1 MNEEISQREFV
12 RSSTAGIFVERK
24 ACQPLMTRGIN
35 LYQEDIGTVAQ
46 WPQTAKDAGLTTIA
60 IHPGGGHK
68 GNTVQNCIDFI
79 QSDKGQQFLKDCE
92 RLGLEV
98 EYELHAMKE
107 LLPRSLFEKH
117 PEMFRMDKKGKRQ
130 RSDNLCVHSEK
141 ALEVVCANAIKIGNI
156 LKPTTGRYFYWI
168 DDARDMCR
176 CDKCHEYSDSEQALI
191 LENRI
196 LKALR
201 TIDKNTT
208 LAHLAYANTIMPPEK
223 IKPDAGIFLEFAPIH
238 RQLDKSLK
246 DQKGSDSLQTLKENL
261 AVFPVETAQVLE
273 YWLDVS
279 MASKW
284 KRPFVKLPWYPKV
297 FTADVATYSSLG
309 IKHITSFGCGID
321 KYYYDTHG
329 EPPIKEY
336 GNGLLLIG
344 NKE

>member
-1 MNEEISQREFV
+1 
-12 RSSTAGIFVERK
+12 
-24 ACQPLMTRGIN
+24 
-35 LYQEDIGTVAQ
+35 
-46 WPQTAKDAGLTTIA
+46 
-60 IHPGGGHK
+60 
-68 GNTVQNCIDFI
+68 
-79 QSDKGQQFLKDCE
+79 
-92 RLGLEV
+92 
-98 EYELHAMKE
+98 MKE

-130 RSDNLCVHSEK
+130 RNDNLCVHSEK
-141 ALEVVCANAIKIGNI
+141 ALEVVCANAIKIGNV

-168 DDARDMCR
+168 DDAR
-176 CDKCHEYSDSEQALI
+176 DKCHEYSDSEQALI

-201 TIDKNTT
+201 TIDKNAT
-208 LAHLAYANTIMPPEK
+208 LAHLAYSNTIMPSEK
-223 IKPDAGIFLEFAPIH
+223 IKPDASMFLEFAPIH
-238 RQLDKSLK
+238 HQLDKPLK
-246 DQKGSDSLQTLKENL
+246 DQKGSHSLQTLKGNL

-284 KRPFVKLPWYPKV
+284 KRPFVKLLWYPKV
-297 FTADVATYSSLG
+297 FTADVVTYSSLG
-309 IKHITSFGCGID
+309 IKHITSLGCGID

-336 GNGLLLIG
+336 GNGLLLIR